1 MPERPDLIGEL
12 TAEHRAIDALF
23 DGIRAAA
30 PGSPERKGL
39 ADDVTARLTRHA
51 EAEERH
57 LHPAVRRY
65 VADGSAWVERELA
78 DHGRIDGILREVA
91 DRGPEDPLFTRSLVS
106 LVEEVSLHVLEE
118 EERLFPRLRAGCPPD
133 VLRDLG
139 GRVRADRRAPAVPV
153 SPPPHGTWGARLL
166 RAVLGTA
173 PAGKR
178 R

>member
-39 ADDVTARLTRHA
+39 ADDVTARLARHA
-51 EAEERH
+51 KAEARH

-65 VADGSAWVERELA
+65 VPGGSAWVERELA

-91 DRGPEDPLFTRSLVS
+91 GRGPEDPLFTRSLVA
-106 LVEEVSLHVLEE
+106 LVEQVSLHVLEE
-118 EERLFPRLRAGCPPD
+118 EQRLFPRLRAGCPPD

-139 GRVRADRRAPAVPV
+139 GRVRADRGAPAVPV
-153 SPPPHGTWGARLL
+153 GPPPRGTWGARLV
-166 RAVLGTA
+166 RAVLGAA
-173 PAGKR
+173 PSGGR

>member
-1 MPERPDLIGEL
+1 MPERADLIGEL

-23 DGIRAAA
+23 DGIRAAP
-30 PGSPERKGL
+30 PGGPERKRL

-65 VADGSAWVERELA
+65 VADGAAWVERERA
-78 DHGRIDGILREVA
+78 DHGRIGGILREVA

-106 LVEEVSLHVLEE
+106 LVEQVSLHVLEE
-118 EERLFPRLRAGCPPD
+118 EQRLFPRLRAGCPPD

-139 GRVRADRRAPAVPV
+139 GRLRADRVPPTVPV
-153 SPPPHGTWGARLL
+153 GPPPHGTWGARLL

-173 PAGKR
+173 PAGR
-178 R
+178 RR